1 MSGAHCRQC
10 GQWNA
15 SRSPFRI
22 VLTCTNCGAECRVT
36 NPHME
41 AERAYADFSD
51 EMHRW
56 AKQNGVTP
64 LRDTRPPRFIG
75 KLISHSP
82 KAEAEIE
89 DLERLYAIPS
99 PS

>member
-15 SRSPFRI
+15 LSPHRI
-22 VLTCTNCGAECRVT
+22 TVLCTNCWGECPVDEPFPFSAQMREWAE
-36 NPHME
+36 
-41 AERAYADFSD
+41 
-51 EMHRW
+51 
-56 AKQNGVTP
+56 KNGVTP

-75 KLISHSP
+75 KLMSHSP

-89 DLERLYAIPS
+89 DLERLYALPS